1 MEIKNDAL
9 DRVKEILA
17 KTYGER
23 EIEFPI
29 LNDWYAKEVVRTAPK
44 LVLPDNF
51 ETCLNLAVMGL
62 AGEAG
67 EVVDL
72 VKKHQHHGVELDH
85 EKLKKEAGDV
95 LWYLQYLCLV
105 LGVHLDDIALQ
116 NVYKLR
122 LRYPVGFN
130 TQHSIERKDE
140 HHEPGPQPDHETSES
155 PEAASEPVETSSA
168 PS

>member
-1 MEIKNDAL
+1 LEIKNDAL

-17 KTYGER
+17 ATYGDR

-29 LNDWYAKEVVRTAPK
+29 LNDWYHKEVARTAPK

-51 ETCLNLAVMGL
+51 ETCLNLAAMGL

-72 VKKHQHHGVELDH
+72 IKKHQHHGVELDRG
-85 EKLKKEAGDV
+85 KLKKEAGDV

-105 LGVHLDDIALQ
+105 LGIHLDDIALQ

-130 TQHSIERKDE
+130 TQDSVERKDE
-140 HHEPGPQPDHETSES
+140 NAQPATDG
-155 PEAASEPVETSSA
+155 AATDQTTVVSDQTPA
-168 PS
+168 A